1 MNPTALR
8 KAAILLASL
17 DPASADGLLRQMEPG
32 QAARVR
38 AAVSELDA
46 VDEHERRRVIHE
58 FVQAGPRPA
67 PAAEDDGVELAE
79 GLRAQLLSEPTAR
92 PAQTRNSAARPAAAR
107 KGAAGLEP
115 PSVGWSP
122 DSAPPFGFLDEIDP
136 VYLAPVLADEHP
148 QTIALVVS
156 HLEPH
161 RAAEVLAALDPTV
174 QAQAIRRMLDLGEP
188 DREILRE
195 VEAAIERR
203 VEVERRRDAR
213 RAAGLATV
221 MRLLKAA
228 DDHHEEQILTNVA
241 VHDEPLAGV
250 LHHRPG
256 GLQSLD
262 ELDDR
267 ALWALIEQADPE
279 VAVLAL
285 AGSSPALV
293 ERLLAQF
300 PPRAGQQL
308 RSALAAMGPTRL
320 SDLDEARDQ
329 LVELAQSLEAAGRIV
344 RSPPRHLNTAA

>member
-8 KAAILLASL
+8 KAAILVASL

-38 AAVSELDA
+38 AAVAELDT
-46 VDEHERRRVIHE
+46 VDEQERRQVIHE
-58 FVQAGPRPA
+58 FVQAGPRPV
-67 PAAEDDGVELAE
+67 AADDDGVELAE
-79 GLRAQLLSEPTAR
+79 GLRAKLLPER
-92 PAQTRNSAARPAAAR
+92 PSAPAATQVGVPGSQAR
-107 KGAAGLEP
+107 SGA
-115 PSVGWSP
+115 WSP
-122 DSAPPFGFLDEIDP
+122 DSAPPFGFLDEVDTA
-136 VYLAPVLADEHP
+136 YLAPVLADEHP

-161 RAAEVLAALDPTV
+161 RAAEVLATLQPAV

-203 VEVERRRDAR
+203 VEAEQRRDAR
-213 RAAGLATV
+213 RAAGMATV

-228 DDHHEEQILTNVA
+228 DEHHEEQILTNVA

-256 GLQSLD
+256 GVRSLE

-267 ALWALIEQADPE
+267 ALLSVIEQADPE

-300 PPRAGQQL
+300 PPRAGHQL
-308 RSALAAMGPTRL
+308 RRALAAMGPTRL
-320 SDLDEARDQ
+320 SDLDEAREQ
-329 LVELAQSLEAAGRIV
+329 LVELAQSLEAAGRIA
-344 RSPPRHLNTAA
+344 RAPLRHLNTAA